1 MDIQLEM
8 DIADANKGDTDEFE
22 RGGGMRTD
30 VDALLVEHKAAIAEL
45 RESVRDCLPQDSD
58 FYDDIFL
65 LRFVLTWEKKG
76 GLAQSSDAVRQTV
89 EWRAKNAEALAQTV
103 RTGLAPG
110 EEVMKKF
117 NTAGYAGSLAGME
130 PLFIVRTGYCNL
142 KGLMN
147 ACTVE
152 EVTRLSTISKEVAFA
167 ECDKK
172 TRETRKLV
180 KMISIIDLE
189 GFSMFGGDSRFHKA
203 LGESSK
209 QAAIYYP
216 QLLGKTVLISEHLCC
231 CPSRPRLAPPSSLLL
246 VAGDDTDTHS
256 ADVSISVRA

>member
-1 MDIQLEM
+1 M
-8 DIADANKGDTDEFE
+8 DIADTKKGDVDDFE
-22 RGGGMRTD
+22 RGGGMRTN
-30 VDALLVEHKAAIAEL
+30 VDALLVEHKAAIEEL
-45 RESVRDCLPQDSD
+45 REAVADCLPQDSE

-65 LRFVLTWEKKG
+65 LRFVLTWEKRG
-76 GLAQSSDAVRQTV
+76 GLAESSDAVRKTV
-89 EWRAKNAEALAQTV
+89 AWRRENAEALAQTV
-103 RTGLAPG
+103 RTGIAPG

-147 ACTVE
+147 ACTME
-152 EVTRLSTISKEVAFA
+152 EVARMATISKEVAFA

-172 TRETRKLV
+172 TRKTRQLV

-209 QAAIYYP
+209 QAAVYYP
-216 QLLGKTVLISEHLCC
+216 QLLGKTVLISKLLCC
-231 CPSRPRLAPPSSLLL
+231 L
-246 VAGDDTDTHS
+246 VAFGDH
-256 ADVSISVRA
+256 ALQLRQR